1 MTTTELRPGA
11 APTYVRYLDLLARA
25 AAHVDAN
32 LGASL
37 DADLLARRAAMSRH
51 HFHRIFAAYF
61 GITVSGYVTWRR
73 LRRACEL
80 LGSRG
85 DPVLDIALEVGFASA
100 QALAKAMR
108 RELGVTP
115 SQVRAGCAPGWQAFH
130 ARRQMAAH
138 YAEVDTMA
146 PLQPRWVD
154 TPPLAVLTATGRGMT
169 QGNMRRAAMQGF
181 DELVPALKAAGL
193 TPRVTQYLGIV
204 PEPPQSLDDQ
214 GCRMLT
220 GALFDY
226 SLRDRSGVPAQP
238 SLPLGGTLAWWQLP
252 PGRCA
257 VFTHVGPTAGLHL
270 LWKAIYRHWLPATG
284 YALRDIPGFDVFLD
298 DVHTTPPQRL
308 RTDLYLPLH

>member
-51 HFHRIFAAYF
+51 HFHRIFAGYF
-61 GITVSGYVTWRR
+61 GTTVNGYVTWRR

-80 LGSRG
+80 LRSRS
-85 DPVLDIALEVGFASA
+85 DPVLEVALEVGFASA

-115 SQVRAGCAPGWQAFH
+115 SAVRAGCAPGWQAFH
-130 ARRQMAAH
+130 ERRQMAAH